1 MPPIAASEP
10 KKPVR
15 KRRRNDE
22 TTPKVE
28 RKITE
33 FCQVKVRVIANF
45 KKKKTG
51 DENFEMMKDVIYN

>member
-1 MPPIAASEP
+1 MPSIAASEP

-33 FCQVKVRVIANF
+33 FCQVKVRVVANL
-45 KKKKTG
+45 KKGNET
-51 DENFEMMKDVIYN
+51 FEMMKDVIYS